1 MSEHIRQ
8 FEPQVT
14 HIGTGTWLN
23 NHLAYASVFPPAYRE
38 TLVRG
43 EGTRKVSDHCER
55 IMRGDHECTRSSHT
69 AVSTERGQG
78 LSSWG
83 QYITSDLKLNESRA
97 GACAAH

>member
-1 MSEHIRQ
+1 MSEHIRK

-55 IMRGDHECTRSSHT
+55 IMRGIMNVRVVHT
-69 AVSTERGQG
+69 LLCQP
-78 LSSWG
+78 
-83 QYITSDLKLNESRA
+83 NA
-97 GACAAH
+97 GRD